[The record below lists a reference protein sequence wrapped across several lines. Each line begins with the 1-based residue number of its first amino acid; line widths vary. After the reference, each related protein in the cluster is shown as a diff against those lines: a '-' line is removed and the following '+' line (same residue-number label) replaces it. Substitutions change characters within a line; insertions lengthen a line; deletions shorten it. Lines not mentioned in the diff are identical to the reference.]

1 MRFRSWYL
9 VGLVGCVF
17 VLVAPALLAA
27 AATDTWPRRVLIT
40 NDDGIDDPGIRALAT
55 AFAEVTETWVV
66 AAMQDRS
73 GTSNF
78 MSVRADNPT
87 CEMEQRDLG
96 AGITAYALDGYPAD
110 CVLVAAR
117 GLMQDNPPD
126 LVISGIN
133 GGPTLRAD
141 GFGSRTVG
149 AARTAALGGL
159 PAIAVS
165 GYNSDFPE
173 SLAVTARWVVALAQS
188 QLVQNLRPGQYLTV
202 SVPRQPAD
210 EILGIQVVDRAP
222 LVQMNLPT
230 LELMQA
236 ATDGGVGTDTEVR
249 KHLPTYYGDAL
260 LVGDVAAFS
269 ENYLAV
275 VPMNV
280 DEVDDGLL
288 WRLRRQPDALP
299 SWPLA
304 SATKEQGM
312 TELET
317 NEYLYR
323 IQSTR
328 PELLTDGPTPD
339 EAGALEGH
347 FAYLQDLTDRGV
359 VLLAG
364 RTLNTDPSNFGIVIF
379 RAESAAAAQEIMTN
393 DPAVAGG
400 VMTAELFPYRVALLG
415 KNLD

>member
-165 GYNSDFPE
+165 G
-173 SLAVTARWVVALAQS
+173 
-188 QLVQNLRPGQYLTV
+188 
-202 SVPRQPAD
+202 
-210 EILGIQVVDRAP
+210 
-222 LVQMNLPT
+222 
-230 LELMQA
+230 
-236 ATDGGVGTDTEVR
+236 
-249 KHLPTYYGDAL
+249 
-260 LVGDVAAFS
+260 
-269 ENYLAV
+269 
-275 VPMNV
+275 
-280 DEVDDGLL
+280 
-288 WRLRRQPDALP
+288 
-299 SWPLA
+299 
-304 SATKEQGM
+304 
-312 TELET
+312 
-317 NEYLYR
+317 
-323 IQSTR
+323 
-328 PELLTDGPTPD
+328 
-339 EAGALEGH
+339 
-347 FAYLQDLTDRGV
+347 
-359 VLLAG
+359 
-364 RTLNTDPSNFGIVIF
+364 
-379 RAESAAAAQEIMTN
+379 
-393 DPAVAGG
+393 
-400 VMTAELFPYRVALLG
+400 
-415 KNLD
+415 